1 MDTLLLTFIE
11 ATDEDQADRCLT
23 RLIDEHA
30 APIVREILAS
40 SLRVYVDLTGGA
52 TSNQDVGD
60 LFNDIVVNLVSR
72 LRYIKLDPEQEPIAD
87 FRSYVA
93 GTAYNACNLYL
104 RQKFPRRSRLKNRL
118 RYLLSHEV
126 DFALWITV
134 EFGLLSGFAKWRD
147 KKERAPGRT
156 LETITQDP
164 LQWTERAGL
173 TKVGV
178 ERSELT
184 ILLREIFRWCGGPI
198 RLDDLVN
205 TVAEICR
212 VKDLPDESLE
222 TVMNVATDS
231 PSPDTLAIHG
241 LTFLKETLHAT
252 RNVAAIV
259 HT

>member
-126 DFALWITV
+126 DFALWTTV
-134 EFGLLSGFAKWRD
+134 ELGY
-147 KKERAPGRT
+147 
-156 LETITQDP
+156 
-164 LQWTERAGL
+164 
-173 TKVGV
+173 
-178 ERSELT
+178 
-184 ILLREIFRWCGGPI
+184 
-198 RLDDLVN
+198 
-205 TVAEICR
+205 
-212 VKDLPDESLE
+212 
-222 TVMNVATDS
+222 S
-231 PSPDTLAIHG
+231 PASRNG
-241 LTFLKETLHAT
+241 AT
-252 RNVAAIV
+252 RKSALQEEPWRRSRRIHCNGPNALG
-259 HT
+259 